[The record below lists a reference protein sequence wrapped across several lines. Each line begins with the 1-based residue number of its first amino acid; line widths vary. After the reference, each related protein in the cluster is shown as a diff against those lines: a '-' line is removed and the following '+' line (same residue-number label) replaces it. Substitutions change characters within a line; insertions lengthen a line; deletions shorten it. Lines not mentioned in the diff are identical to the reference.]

1 MNGPDVGD
9 KAPDFTAKLQNDEEW
24 TLSENLKKTGIIL
37 YFYPKDSTPGCTTQA
52 CDFRDAMPTFISK
65 NWTVIGVSRDWLQA
79 IFVLLIS
86 KI

>member
-37 YFYPKDSTPGCTTQA
+37 YFFKKRNRT
-52 CDFRDAMPTFISK
+52 RSK
-65 NWTVIGVSRDWLQA
+65 
-79 IFVLLIS
+79 
-86 KI
+86 